1 MMPHIPTFSG
11 RNPDV
16 STYGAFHGFVRTV
29 TRLGSDASAGVSIS
43 MPRDATRG
51 VVRPILKITSR
62 ASTTPPN
69 PGTYD
74 PMSPAQGLFFCVP
87 YTQTGSSPF
96 FTYTSVLRAR
106 LRDPQASHANINY
119 DATPNGVWADPAVET
134 VSWSSWTQNYVGN
147 ASVYLDLAFDGNTS
161 NYQTYLIQNTFTA

>member
-16 STYGAFHGFVRTV
+16 SIYGAFHGAVRTGV
-29 TRLGSDASAGVSIS
+29 RLGPDASAGVTITLLGD
-43 MPRDATRG
+43 PANRII
-51 VVRPILKITSR
+51 RPYMTVSGTSGSVGP
-62 ASTTPPN
+62 A

-74 PMSPAQGLFFCVP
+74 PMSPAHGLFFCVP
-87 YTQTGSSPF
+87 YFVEGEFPLETRW
-96 FTYTSVLRAR
+96 SVLRAR

-119 DATPNGVWADPAVET
+119 DATPNGVWTDPAVEA

-161 NYQTYLIQNTFTA
+161 NYQTYLISNTYIA